1 MKRSQKAA
9 ALFREGFNCSQCI
22 IGAFAD
28 LLGDEAETALKA
40 AAPFGGGMGRLRE
53 VCGAVSGMFIVLGI
67 TENARDVS
75 DKEAK
80 KALYEKVQHL
90 AELFKK
96 ENGSIVCRELLALR
110 TAKQSPEP
118 EERTPEYYRARPCP
132 RIIESAAAILEGYL
146 ADSSGPRP

>member
-1 MKRSQKAA
+1 MTRGQKAA
-9 ALFREGFNCSQCI
+9 AMFREGYNCSQCI

-28 LLGDEAETALKA
+28 LLGEESATALKA

-67 TENARDVS
+67 TDNALDVS

-80 KALYEKVQHL
+80 KALYEKVQLL
-90 AELFKK
+90 AERFAK

-110 TAKQSPEP
+110 TGKQSPEP
-118 EERTPEYYRARPCP
+118 EERTPEYYKARPCP
-132 RIIESAAAILEGYL
+132 GIIESAADILEAFL
-146 ADSSGPRP
+146 AEKP